1 MRVPEERFDDV
12 RRLLGCKRFERPPPG
27 YFNSFSARV
36 IARLERAEAE
46 PSVSWWSWLVER
58 FDAKPVLVCAYGL
71 AVSSLLFFGFSL
83 SQVFEAEAAATSAFG
98 GPWLA
103 ATPGA
108 SILFSQ
114 NSTEDSSWDPS
125 MGPGLLMPAP
135 RQALRVAPADLLLP
149 SNALRVQPASYRFD
163 SF

>member
-1 MRVPEERFDDV
+1 MSDPEEQFDDV

-27 YFNSFSARV
+27 YFSSFSAGV
-36 IARLERAEAE
+36 IARIERAEAN

-114 NSTEDSSWDPS
+114 NSTDDASWDPS
-125 MGPGLLMPAP
+125 VGTGVLIRAP
-135 RQALRVAPADLLLP
+135 KQALRVEPADLLLP
-149 SNALRVQPASYRFD
+149 SNGLRVQPASYRFS